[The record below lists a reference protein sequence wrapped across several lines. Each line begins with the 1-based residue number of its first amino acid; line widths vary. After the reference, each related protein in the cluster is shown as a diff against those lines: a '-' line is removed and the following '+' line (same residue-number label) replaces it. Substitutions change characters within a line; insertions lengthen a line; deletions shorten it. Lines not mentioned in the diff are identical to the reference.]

1 MTHTATITEPAQSDA
16 MPLWES
22 FDHATAESAYAAAR
36 DHIAATQP
44 DDRIVDQG
52 GGVYAVLSGAGHG
65 AERVATVVI
74 SPGDDTPAA
83 TPTTNT
89 H

>member
-1 MTHTATITEPAQSDA
+1 MTYTASITEPAESDA

-22 FDHATAESAYAAAR
+22 FDHATAENAFDAAR
-36 DHIAATQP
+36 RHIAAAQP
-44 DDRIVDQG
+44 FDRIVDLG
-52 GGVYAVLSGAGHG
+52 GDVYAVLSGAGHG

-74 SPGDDTPAA
+74 SPGDDAPAA
-83 TPTTNT
+83 PTVN

>member
-1 MTHTATITEPAQSDA
+1 MTHTTTIADPHEPDA

-22 FDHATAESAYAAAR
+22 FDHATAENAYAAAR
-36 DHIAATQP
+36 DHIAAAQP

-52 GGVYAVLSGAGHG
+52 SGVYAVLSGADLG
-65 AERVATVVI
+65 AAQVATIVI
-74 SPGDDTPAA
+74 SPDDETPAA
-83 TPTTNT
+83 PTTDT

>member
-1 MTHTATITEPAQSDA
+1 MTHTAPITEPLEPDA

-22 FDHATAESAYAAAR
+22 FDHATAEGAYAAAR

-52 GGVYAVLSGAGHG
+52 GGVYAVLSGAAHG
-65 AERVATVVI
+65 SERVATVVI
-74 SPGDDTPAA
+74 SPGDDAPTA
-83 TPTTNT
+83 PTTDT

>member
-16 MPLWES
+16 NPLWAS
-22 FDHATAESAYAAAR
+22 FDHATAEDAYAAAR
-36 DHIAATQP
+36 DRIAAARP

-52 GGVYAVLSGAGHG
+52 DGVYAVLAGAGHG

-74 SPGDDTPAA
+74 SPGDDTPA
-83 TPTTNT
+83 TPTTDT

>member
-1 MTHTATITEPAQSDA
+1 MTYAATITEPAQYDA

-22 FDHATAESAYAAAR
+22 FDHATVEGAYAAAR
-36 DHIAATQP
+36 DHIAANQP

-65 AERVATVVI
+65 SERVATVVI
-74 SPGDDTPAA
+74 SPGDDAA
-83 TPTTNT
+83 AAPTTDT

>member
-1 MTHTATITEPAQSDA
+1 MTHTATIIDPLEPDA

-22 FDHATAESAYAAAR
+22 FDHATAENAYAAAR
-36 DHIAATQP
+36 DHIAAARP

-52 GGVYAVLSGAGHG
+52 DGVYAVLSGAGHG
-65 AERVATVVI
+65 SAQVATVVI

-83 TPTTNT
+83 PTTDT

>member
-1 MTHTATITEPAQSDA
+1 MTHTATITDPHEPDA

-22 FDHATAESAYAAAR
+22 LDHATAESAYAAAR
-36 DHIAATQP
+36 DHIAAAQP
-44 DDRIVDQG
+44 DDQIVDQG
-52 GGVYAVLSGAGHG
+52 GGEYAILSGADVG

-74 SPGDDTPAA
+74 SPDDETPAA
-83 TPTTNT
+83 PTTDT